1 MDIERVIKF
10 EYCDFE
16 VKVPANTSRNI
27 RLGYYVPS
35 RKFDSGVA
43 DSLMRNNYVSRYKQF
58 LLCKSYVIDLKTD
71 DFIFFPDNRR
81 ELVMNYWMTRINTR
95 YVRNEDILSKFNR
108 WMYLKDIYTG
118 SHRLP
123 ELILTILFKDKI
135 LKVGQ
140 LDEDLL
146 IQAIQKVINE
156 ESKENSEKVDCSEL
170 QETCVEVL

>member
-16 VKVPANTSRNI
+16 VNVPANTSRNI

-35 RKFDSGVA
+35 RKFEPEVA
-43 DSLMRNNYVSRYKQF
+43 DRLMRNNYVTRYKQF
-58 LLCKSYVIDLKTD
+58 LLHKSYVIDLKTD

-81 ELVMNYWMTRINTR
+81 ELVMNYWMARINTR
-95 YVRNEDILSKFNR
+95 YVRNEDITNKFNR
-108 WMYLKDIYTG
+108 WMYLKDIYLG
-118 SHRLP
+118 SSRLP
-123 ELILTILFKDKI
+123 ELVLTIPFKDKI

-146 IQAIQKVINE
+146 IQAIQKVIDE
-156 ESKENSEKVDCSEL
+156 ENKESSQNDCTTL
-170 QETCVEVL
+170 QEVSMEVL

>member
-35 RKFDSGVA
+35 RKFEPEVA
-43 DSLMRNNYVSRYKQF
+43 DRLMRNNYVTRYKQF
-58 LLCKSYVIDLKTD
+58 LLHKSYVIDLKTD

-118 SHRLP
+118 SHRRP
-123 ELILTILFKDKI
+123 ETILNISFKDKI

-156 ESKENSEKVDCSEL
+156 ESKKNSQEVDCTTL

>member
-16 VKVPANTSRNI
+16 VNVPANTAKNI
-27 RLGYYVPS
+27 RLGFYIPA
-35 RKFDSGVA
+35 RKFDSNVA
-43 DSLMRNNYVSRYKQF
+43 DLLMRNNYVTRYKQF
-58 LLCKSYVIDLKTD
+58 LLHKSYVIDLKTD

-81 ELVMNYWMTRINTR
+81 ELIMNYWMTRINTR
-95 YVRNEDILSKFNR
+95 YVRNDDILSKFNR

-123 ELILTILFKDKI
+123 ELILTIPFKDKI

-156 ESKENSEKVDCSEL
+156 ANKEKSSQDDCTTL
-170 QETCVEVL
+170 QEVSMEIF

>member
-16 VKVPANTSRNI
+16 VKVPANSSRNI
-27 RLGYYVPS
+27 REGYYVPA
-35 RKFDSGVA
+35 RKFEPEVA
-43 DSLMRNNYVSRYKQF
+43 DLLMRNSYVSRYKQF

-81 ELVMNYWMTRINTR
+81 ELIMNYWMTRINTR

-108 WMYLKDIYTG
+108 WMYIKDIFTG

-123 ELILTILFKDKI
+123 ESILTIPFKDKI